1 MRKTWKSLTAL
12 ALSAAMVFS
21 NSALVVNAEEVQ
33 PEKAVSDIE
42 QPEKVEAVTPEENS
56 QRMEDIKEE
65 IQDSKQET
73 DEQNKVL
80 PEAQE
85 RVEETAQESEKL
97 EDKKETA
104 VKEDK
109 LKSVDET
116 TEEGSETTD
125 TTDTMRYSL
134 DFDYEKLPEDMLV
147 HESVV
152 LDADTFSVWDNEND
166 EETADYQ
173 LVIQTTD
180 VWPENN
186 TARASVNEDR
196 KSITVTSGGEA
207 GSINLEVIAKI
218 GDKKTNSIYVGINI
232 SDIYYTLKAPKINNI
247 NVGETLDLN
256 TIPWALT
263 KTYKEADEKK
273 EVAVDMAKEGI
284 TLKMVCYDTDTSW
297 ETTDK
302 ETGPLPEI
310 VRNSSNSVSICVEAY
325 DKEDILLAQTYI
337 AFENIYYLM
346 DIRYS
351 YGYENL
357 YPDAPLTLEAYEFKN
372 EYEDNNM
379 PLPEG
384 CTYEWAVDESEL
396 SDGASVQWEKGKDE
410 KSMVITGSLSETDAN
425 VYQIPVTL
433 TVKRDGEYLTEA
445 TGWLELKNSTFSRY
459 DSFFSNG
466 TALLGVEHAVKRIG
480 GYLESAEYPAG
491 NDTFANITNIES
503 GNPDIMS
510 VSKSGNEWRILAKKD
525 GTVDITF
532 TVDADV
538 LIGKTFTETVK
549 VVREQ
554 CDIRIEAKNGVNRIL
569 PGETIGF
576 DIVYAWEKYV
586 EDETGGWVE
595 DKNIKDLI
603 LDWKISELVYDET
616 IDDNVP
622 GEAATDLSCAVDS
635 KNPEILRVTADKNV
649 DLGGEYG
656 RSVCIGVEAYEKA
669 EDGTKGKLLF
679 KNDDLQWLSIGNQ
692 DYRIIAGDI
701 YAHPG
706 DKISTNSIS
715 AVLKH
720 YTVDSPNGT
729 VVKDAKIVVDYLD
742 EEFAVYDAK
751 KGMITIKEN
760 ALEQFS
766 ESIILKSW
774 IGLYESKYEESGG
787 LNVLIHRPQWSAWKT
802 SRPANTSAPEQQTRT
817 CSICKKSETRTVG
830 SKLTPYLNLTANSLK
845 MKVKQK
851 TTAFKV
857 TGMAKGDYVKSVVS
871 SNKKVLKVSGVKS
884 NGTFKLSA
892 QKKKGTAKLTIT
904 TAYGAKKTI
913 KVTVQ
918 SKAVKTTKISGLSKK
933 VTLKKGKTVKLKP
946 VIAPVT
952 SQDKITYKTSNKKVA
967 TVSKKGVVKGK
978 KAGKAKITVK
988 SGSKKY
994 TVTVVVT
1001 K

>member
-12 ALSAAMVFS
+12 ALSAAMIFS

-42 QPEKVEAVTPEENS
+42 QPEKVEAVAPEENS
-56 QRMEDIKEE
+56 QKTEDTKEE

-80 PEAQE
+80 PEAQGIS
-85 RVEETAQESEKL
+85 EEAAQKSEKP

-104 VKEDK
+104 VEEDK

-116 TEEGSETTD
+116 TEEDSETTD

-134 DFDYEKLPEDMLV
+134 ECDYEKLPEDMLV

-152 LDADTFSVWDNEND
+152 LDADTFSVCDD
-166 EETADYQ
+166 EKEEEVTNYQ
-173 LVIQTTD
+173 LEIQNLE
-180 VWPENN
+180 VYPENSI
-186 TARASVNEDR
+186 AKASVNADG
-196 KSITVTSGGEA
+196 KSITVTSGEESGYI
-207 GSINLEVIAKI
+207 SFEVIAKI
-218 GDKKTNSIYVGINI
+218 GDKKTDSIYVGINI
-232 SDIYYTLKAPKINNI
+232 SDVYYTLKAPKINNI

-256 TIPWALT
+256 TIPWVLT
-263 KTYKEADEKK
+263 KTYKEAGEKK
-273 EVAVDMAKEGI
+273 EIAVDMTKEGI
-284 TLKMVCYDTDTSW
+284 TLKINQYDTDTSW
-297 ETTDK
+297 ETTEK
-302 ETGPLPEI
+302 ETGPLPEV
-310 VRNSSNSVSICVEAY
+310 VRNSPDYMLINIEAY
-325 DKEDILLAQTYI
+325 DKDDDFLADISIRFEYI
-337 AFENIYYLM
+337 DYSMWIKC
-346 DIRYS
+346 S
-351 YGYENL
+351 YGYGSL
-357 YPDAPLTLEAYEFKN
+357 YPDAPLTLETYETG
-372 EYEDNNM
+372 DGNM
-379 PLPEG
+379 PLPED
-384 CTYEWAVDESEL
+384 CTYEWTVDDSQL
-396 SDGASVQWEKGKDE
+396 FDGASAQWKESEDGKNL
-410 KSMVITGSLSETDAN
+410 VITGSLSETN
-425 VYQIPVTL
+425 EKVYWIPITL
-433 TVKRDGEYLTEA
+433 IVKRGSEDLVETSYE
-445 TGWLELKNSTFSRY
+445 LELKNSAFSRY

-576 DIVYAWEKYV
+576 NIVYTWEKYV

-603 LDWKISELVYDET
+603 LDWKILELVYDET
-616 IDDNVP
+616 IEDEIP
-622 GEAATDLSCAVDS
+622 GEAVTDLSCTVDS
-635 KNPEILRVTADKNV
+635 KNPEVLRVTADKNV

-720 YTVDSPNGT
+720 YTVDSLNGT

-787 LNVLIHRPQWSAWKT
+787 LDVLIHHPKWSAWKT
-802 SRPANTSAPEQQTRT
+802 SRPASTSAPEQQIRT
-817 CSICKKSETRTVG
+817 CSVCKKSETRTVG

-933 VTLKKGKTVKLKP
+933 VTLKKGKSVKLKP

-952 SQDKITYKTSNKKVA
+952 SQDKITYKISNKKVA